1 MREVHHLSIKDWTK
15 GYLFYQGVAHGA
27 QAPLAKLCRVPPGF
41 PAALITIFFGPTDQ
55 EEQQQQQLE
64 GVRRVEEMDD
74 RDVYFTSKNS
84 LHNFW

>member
-1 MREVHHLSIKDWTK
+1 MGPKL
-15 GYLFYQGVAHGA
+15 
-27 QAPLAKLCRVPPGF
+27 PLQNFVEYPQVFQLRWSPF
-41 PAALITIFFGPTDQ
+41 FFGPTDQ

>member
-1 MREVHHLSIKDWTK
+1 MGPKL
-15 GYLFYQGVAHGA
+15 
-27 QAPLAKLCRVPPGF
+27 PLQNFVEWPPGF

-74 RDVYFTSKNS
+74 RDVYLTSKNS